1 MAELD
6 ALTTAWKSRGLSPED
21 IHERE
26 DGTIAATERTLA
38 APDPDASPRRLV
50 VGEEVAL
57 QEVIGRGGM
66 GVVRS
71 AHQPS
76 VRREVAV
83 KHLGEEAD
91 PRAFRSLLKEAWV
104 GGSLEHPN
112 IVPVHTLAPHDQGVA
127 VVMKRVEGRSWSS
140 VLRDDADPGPD
151 PLGAHLRTFVQVC
164 NAVDFAHSQGVL
176 HLDLKPANVMLGAF
190 GEVYV
195 VDWGL
200 AAGVDG
206 APAWLPPAS
215 EIRSIAG
222 TPDYMAPELALG
234 AGERIDERT
243 DVYLLTAVLHEI
255 VTGRPPHRGESVM
268 VRLFQAYQS
277 EPVTLDDANEEL
289 LAILHRGMHVD
300 PEQRFAS
307 VRELR
312 EAVEVFASHRE
323 ADELIRDADREI
335 TELEASLADDATETD
350 VQREFGGARFALRA
364 AREARPDHPA
374 LPELHRRL
382 YEPMVEWALRVE
394 RPALAESYLRELG
407 VESPSLR
414 HRLDALLAR
423 EEDRAAHIAALE
435 SLAHD
440 HDLDQGRDFRRRLGV
455 GVGLLFLAV
464 NVGMGWAERTDVHQL
479 GYADMGVTGILMLAV
494 FTPYTWLRRGEL
506 FRNRANASL
515 FGICIFTFALTQL
528 HWLSSWQLGLP
539 FAVSLALTPLLY
551 LLAFGALTVLL
562 DWRFVLS
569 PLIQVPTLLL
579 AALFPAWVYEIIGL
593 GGALSAAN
601 VGLVWRGAR
610 E

>member
-1 MAELD
+1 MSALD
-6 ALTTAWKSRGLSPED
+6 ALTLAWKSNGLTPDD
-21 IHERE
+21 IQERE

-38 APDPDASPRRLV
+38 APESDASSPRRLV

-83 KHLGEEAD
+83 KHLGEDSD

-140 VLRDDADPGPD
+140 VLQDDAPGPD
-151 PLGAHLRTFVQVC
+151 PLGAHLRTFLQVC
-164 NAVDFAHSQGVL
+164 NAIDFAHSQGVL
-176 HLDLKPANVMLGAF
+176 HLDLKPANVMIGAF

-200 AAGVDG
+200 AAGVDD
-206 APAWLPPAS
+206 APAWLPPAR

-234 AGERIDERT
+234 AGDRISERT
-243 DVYLLTAVLHEI
+243 DVYLLTAVLHEL

-268 VRLFQAYQS
+268 VRLFQAYKS
-277 EPVTLDDANEEL
+277 EPVRLDEANEEL

-300 PEQRFAS
+300 PERRFAS
-307 VRELR
+307 VRALR

-323 ADELIRDADREI
+323 ADELVRDAEKEI
-335 TELEASLADDATETD
+335 AELEASLADGATESD

-364 AREARPDHPA
+364 AREAWPDHPA

-394 RPALAESYLRELG
+394 RPTLAESYLRELG

-414 HRLDALLAR
+414 RRLDVLLAR
-423 EEDRAAHIAALE
+423 EEKRAAHIAALE
-435 SLAHD
+435 SLAKD
-440 HDLDQGRDFRRRLGV
+440 HDLDEGRDFRRRLGV

-464 NVGMGWAERTDVHQL
+464 NVGMGWAERTDIHQL
-479 GYADMGVTGILMLAV
+479 GYADMGVTGVLMLAV
-494 FTPYTWLRRGEL
+494 FTPYAWLRRAEL
-506 FRNRANASL
+506 FRNRANSSL

-539 FAVSLALTPLLY
+539 FAVSLALTPMLY

-562 DWRFVLS
+562 DWRFALS
-569 PLIQVPTLLL
+569 PLIQVPTLIL
-579 AALFPAWVYEIIGL
+579 AAFFPAWIYEIIGA